1 MTEVALTAANLDLTF
16 MQGSLLDGSVLSIV
30 WKRGVPPI
38 AVDLT
43 GWSARAQFRAK
54 INATETVFDLSTEDD
69 SIQLG
74 ADGSIELIIDEE
86 VSSAATKY
94 SGVYDLELTD
104 PTGSVIRLLQGAW
117 TMLREV
123 TRDV

>member
-1 MTEVALTAANLDLTF
+1 
-16 MQGSLLDGSVLSIV
+16 
-30 WKRGVPPI
+30 
-38 AVDLT
+38 VDLT

-74 ADGSIELIIDEE
+74 ADGSIELTIDEE

-94 SGVYDLELTD
+94 SGVWDLELTD
-104 PTGSVIRLLQGAW
+104 PNGHVTRLLQGMW
-117 TMLREV
+117 TMDREV
-123 TRDV
+123 TRNV